1 LHQYS
6 VSGLDGS
13 GYFPYFS
20 VKDAY
25 NSPVYDHPQMDCR
38 RNMLLFVRSRLHP
51 HCQNDCWGE
60 TSIRTRHSN
69 PAQMGI
75 PLAYWRIPRFTLD
88 TTYAALI
95 QDKAAD
101 QLSLKAYS
109 QPILIL
115 SFVEGK
121 VVSLNNNC
129 SFPGLPRIHWNIFGT
144 FNQFPPSSFFQ
155 DSTIQILQF
164 SELAKTLVPLNEK
177 AINQPNFKDTLMVV
191 MVSKTYG
198 RQSNGLIQ
206 TIRTQYPN
214 QTDKI
219 LFVNNDFYIYH
230 KLNTGFN

>member
-1 LHQYS
+1 MLTLKWIAGGICCCLFGAGCTPIAKMIVGVKRPSEPGIQTLHKW
-6 VSGLDGS
+6 VSRSHIGE
-13 GYFPYFS
+13 Y
-20 VKDAY
+20 
-25 NSPVYDHPQMDCR
+25 PVY
-38 RNMLLFVRSRLHP
+38 
-51 HCQNDCWGE
+51 
-60 TSIRTRHSN
+60 
-69 PAQMGI
+69 
-75 PLAYWRIPRFTLD
+75 TLD